1 MESESYR
8 GYSIWGH
15 AILQLEDILQ
25 PERYAGSG
33 TITRSNKLIEGS
45 GVLGYFDTEEE
56 AQHAG
61 LDWARAW
68 VDSHG

>member
-1 MESESYR
+1 MESQSYN

-15 AILQLEDILQ
+15 AILQQEAILQ
-25 PERYAGSG
+25 PERFAASG
-33 TITRSNKLIEGS
+33 TITRSGKLVEAS
-45 GVLGYFDTEEE
+45 GILGYFDTEDE

-68 VDSHG
+68 IDSHG

>member
-1 MESESYR
+1 MESESYQ

-15 AILQLEDILQ
+15 AILQQEDILQ
-25 PERYAGSG
+25 PERYAASG
-33 TITRSNKLIEGS
+33 TITRGNKVVEGS
-45 GVLGYFDTEEE
+45 GVLGHFDTEEE
-56 AQHAG
+56 AQQSG